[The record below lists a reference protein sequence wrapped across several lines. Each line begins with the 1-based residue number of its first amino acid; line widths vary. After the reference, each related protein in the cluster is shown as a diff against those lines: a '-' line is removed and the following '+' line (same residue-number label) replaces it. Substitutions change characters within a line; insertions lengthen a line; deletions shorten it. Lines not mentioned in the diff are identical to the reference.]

1 MSNCKE
7 INWYVLIR
15 RNLLLLIVKILK
27 SLFFI
32 LISGVIY
39 YFWSKYFVWLIEIEW
54 IEYVF
59 FSIVFLLLNYAFL
72 NLISSIIEYYN
83 DLIILH
89 KDQIIILKSSLIL
102 KDDME
107 IIDIHKVMKIDW
119 FKRGILQN
127 ILWYGNI
134 VIEQQKN
141 DVRIFHFISKPHNIL
156 KLLRIQKDKYRP
168 NSNLNID

>member
-1 MSNCKE
+1 MSSCKE
-7 INWYVLIR
+7 INWYMLIR
-15 RNLLLLIVKILK
+15 RNLLLLMIKILK

-39 YFWSKYFVWLIEIEW
+39 YFRSQFFVWLIEIEW
-54 IEYVF
+54 IEYIF

-72 NLISSIIEYYN
+72 NLISSIVEYYN

-107 IIDIHKVMKIDW
+107 IIDIYKVMKIDW
-119 FKRGILQN
+119 FKRGLLQN

-134 VIEQQKN
+134 IIEQQKD
-141 DVRIFHFISKPHNIL
+141 DVRVFHFISNPHNIL
-156 KLLRIQKDKYRP
+156 KLLRMQKEEYKI
-168 NSNLNID
+168 NLN

>member
-1 MSNCKE
+1 M
-7 INWYVLIR
+7 
-15 RNLLLLIVKILK
+15 
-27 SLFFI
+27 
-32 LISGVIY
+32 
-39 YFWSKYFVWLIEIEW
+39 
-54 IEYVF
+54 
-59 FSIVFLLLNYAFL
+59 